1 MEILSMISIPIK
13 GMKEHYW
20 GFQLLPQHQKEPKKK
35 KKRINWLDKQYW
47 YRNLNNITD

>member
-35 KKRINWLDKQYW
+35 ELIGLIYN
-47 YRNLNNITD
+47 TGTGT

>member
-35 KKRINWLDKQYW
+35 KKKELIDLIN
-47 YRNLNNITD
+47 NTGTGT

>member
-1 MEILSMISIPIK
+1 MEILSMISILIK

-35 KKRINWLDKQYW
+35 KKELIDLIYN
-47 YRNLNNITD
+47 TGTGT

>member
-20 GFQLLPQHQKEPKKK
+20 GFQLLPQHQKEPKKNEL
-35 KKRINWLDKQYW
+35 IDL
-47 YRNLNNITD
+47 ITNTGTRT